1 MVETREERDARD
13 LRLVDSMERHL
24 KELEE
29 DLEEYGAL
37 APAELL
43 GLMRRS
49 IDDTRDLIR
58 RLRGEEEPGNAV

>member
-1 MVETREERDARD
+1 MVERLEERKARD
-13 LRLVDSMERHL
+13 LHLIESMERNL
-24 KELEE
+24 KWLEE

-49 IDDTRDLIR
+49 IDNTRDLIR
-58 RLRGEEEPGNAV
+58 RLRGEVSKDAV